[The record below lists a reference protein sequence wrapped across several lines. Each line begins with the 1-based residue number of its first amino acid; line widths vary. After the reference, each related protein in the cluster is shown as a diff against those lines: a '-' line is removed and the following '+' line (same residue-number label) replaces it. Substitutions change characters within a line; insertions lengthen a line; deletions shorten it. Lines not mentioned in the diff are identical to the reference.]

1 MGSYARAAMST
12 SVDTSP
18 AHFGIDTDS
27 GIAPSRESALVRRYG
42 ELLRPSELAFELKY
56 PSAGALLKSHERGR
70 LPIPL
75 IRVPGR
81 RGLFASTRA
90 LARLINDCESRSA
103 QGDTT

>member
-1 MGSYARAAMST
+1 MST
-12 SVDTSP
+12 SVDTS
-18 AHFGIDTDS
+18 AALIGSETDR
-27 GIAPSRESALVRRYG
+27 GIALSRESALVGRYG

-90 LARLINDCESRSA
+90 LARLINDCENQSI

>member
-1 MGSYARAAMST
+1 MST
-12 SVDTSP
+12 SVDTSAAP
-18 AHFGIDTDS
+18 IGSETDP
-27 GIAPSRESALVRRYG
+27 GIALSRESALVGRYG

-90 LARLINDCESRSA
+90 LARLINDCENQSI

>member
-1 MGSYARAAMST
+1 MST
-12 SVDTSP
+12 SVDTSS
-18 AHFGIDTDS
+18 ALFGSEADP
-27 GIAPSRESALVRRYG
+27 GIGPSRESALVGRYG

-90 LARLINDCESRSA
+90 LARLINDCENQSI